1 MQNNNSSV
9 YPFSKISTIMLII
22 LSGLSLLISSC
33 SEETKKAK
41 STTSKEVK
49 TEPKSSAMFEVEGK
63 VFSIP
68 SPIQTALLIKESGNN
83 FNKEILN
90 PTTNVSK
97 YISSAKKALNLG
109 IYGTNLGYVTIFE
122 ETQSSI
128 AYLATSKSLASDLG
142 IANIFNQSLL
152 ARYEKNINNKD
163 SLLTLVSDAFRATDR
178 YLKDNDQ
185 EDLGALILAGGW
197 VETLYLATQTIDIES
212 NPKIK
217 NRIGEQKITIE
228 NLIKLLLSLNES
240 DDINLLIADLNE
252 LKDIYNQVTYSYTF
266 VEPVTD
272 AENKTTTIK
281 STSSTKMSNETL
293 GLISQKVYS
302 IRNTIIQ

>member
-252 LKDIYNQVTYSYTF
+252 LKDIYNQVAYSYTF

>member
-1 MQNNNSSV
+1 
-9 YPFSKISTIMLII
+9 MLII

-252 LKDIYNQVTYSYTF
+252 LKDIYNQVAYSYTF

>member
-1 MQNNNSSV
+1 MQNSHSRI
-9 YPFSKISTIMLII
+9 FSTNKVS
-22 LSGLSLLISSC
+22 SLLLTVVLSSSLFMSSC
-33 SEETKKAK
+33 SEEAKKVE
-41 STTSKEVK
+41 STTSSDVK
-49 TEPKSSAMFEVEGK
+49 SEPKSSAMFEVEGK

-68 SPIQTALLIKESGNN
+68 SPIQTALLLKESGNT
-83 FNKEILN
+83 FNKDVLN
-90 PTTNVSK
+90 PTSNASK

-109 IYGTNLGYVTIFE
+109 VYGTNLGYVTIFE

-128 AYLATSKSLASDLG
+128 AYLATSKSIASDLG

-152 ARYEKNINNKD
+152 ARYEKNISNKD

-178 YLKDNDQ
+178 YLKDNNQ

-197 VETLYLATQTIDIES
+197 IETLFLASQTIDIES
-212 NPKIK
+212 NPIIK

-228 NLIKLLLSLNES
+228 NLIKLLLTLKES
-240 DDINLLIADLNE
+240 DDINRLVADLNE
-252 LKDIYNQVTYSYTF
+252 LKEIFNQVEYTYTF
-266 VEPVTD
+266 VEPTTD
-272 AENKTTTIK
+272 TENKTTTIN